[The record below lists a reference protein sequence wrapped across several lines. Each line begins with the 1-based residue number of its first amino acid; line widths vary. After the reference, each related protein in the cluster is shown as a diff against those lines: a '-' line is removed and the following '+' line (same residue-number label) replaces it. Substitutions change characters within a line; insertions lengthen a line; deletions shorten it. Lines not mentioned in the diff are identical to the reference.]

1 MKMIPYDGSKKF
13 WHFTNSIQ
21 SAFEIPRSIKLYKMS
36 PHASVE
42 ERILISNKE
51 QLESIL
57 EEIDSADDEE
67 SAQILYVFTPT
78 LNNSSPQN
86 TPMKQSLEEE
96 EKSSESTSKLSEGKK
111 KERDRAKQSK
121 FREDLLYRDGEHCR
135 LCSQAPVEAAH
146 IVDVE
151 AKLTKDELRRYG
163 LYDIYY
169 VSNGVIL
176 CRLCHWNYDHFVIG
190 INEDGYLVTKQK
202 GKWKTSNTVSIFRTP
217 EEKGLHSSPLKEA
230 LRWKYDKFISKRDNK
245 TVIEQMS
252 LTFERL
258 WSPKKDYKFAHKESE
273 QEETSVAITL
283 FGKSSKQ
290 KSNN

>member
-1 MKMIPYDGSKKF
+1 
-13 WHFTNSIQ
+13 
-21 SAFEIPRSIKLYKMS
+21 MS

-67 SAQILYVFTPT
+67 STQVLYVFTPT

-86 TPMKQSLEEE
+86 TPIKQSLEEE
-96 EKSSESTSKLSEGKK
+96 EKSSESTGELSEGKK

-135 LCSQAPVEAAH
+135 LCSLAPVEAAH
-146 IVDVE
+146 IIDVE

-190 INEDGYLVTKQK
+190 INEDGYLVTKQRVS
-202 GKWKTSNTVSIFRTP
+202 GKRVTRLAFF
-217 EEKGLHSSPLKEA
+217 ELLK
-230 LRWKYDKFISKRDNK
+230 
-245 TVIEQMS
+245 
-252 LTFERL
+252 
-258 WSPKKDYKFAHKESE
+258 KKDFTH
-273 QEETSVAITL
+273 L
-283 FGKSSKQ
+283 L
-290 KSNN
+290 